1 MENYF
6 FKLLLIIPLL
16 IGTVSASENEI
27 DELMN
32 FDAVY
37 DVYRGGLKIAKM
49 KRILTINGDENSLY
63 SETKTTGIV
72 SLFRKDKIIEKSIWE
87 STNGELIPKFYEYI
101 RTGSK
106 KARNVTVKFDW
117 QKNQIT
123 NSINGDSW
131 KMAATE
137 GILDKLLYQLF
148 IMLDLKQ
155 GKSTLTYQI
164 ADGGKEK
171 NYIFEVVGE
180 EEIDT
185 KLGKLNTVKLKRMRT
200 DSDRESIFWSAPDMH
215 YLPVKIEIT
224 DDDEKTVVIIN
235 SFTGLKI

>member
-1 MENYF
+1 MKNIF
-6 FKLLLIIPLL
+6 FHFLLIISFFM
-16 IGTVSASENEI
+16 GTVSAVETNEFI
-27 DELMN
+27 E

-49 KRILTINGDENSLY
+49 KRVLTINGIENSLY

-87 STNGELIPKFYEYI
+87 SSNGKLVPKFYEYL

-106 KARNVTVKFDW
+106 KDRNVTVEFDW
-117 QKNQIT
+117 HKNQVT
-123 NSINGDSW
+123 NSVNGDSW

-137 GILDKLLYQLF
+137 GMLDKLLYQLS
-148 IMLDLKQ
+148 IMMDLKQ
-155 GKSTLTYQI
+155 GKSTLNYQI

-180 EEIDT
+180 EVIDT
-185 KLGKLNTVKLKRMRT
+185 KLGELNTIKLKRKRN

-224 DDDEKTVVIIN
+224 DDGDKTVVIIN
-235 SFTGLKI
+235 SLNGLEI

>member
-1 MENYF
+1 MKNIF
-6 FKLLLIIPLL
+6 FHFLLIISFFM
-16 IGTVSASENEI
+16 GTVSAVETNEFM
-27 DELMN
+27 D

-49 KRILTINGDENSLY
+49 KRVLTINGIENSLY

-87 STNGELIPKFYEYI
+87 SSNGKLVPKFYEYL

-106 KARNVTVKFDW
+106 KDRNVTVEFDW
-117 QKNQIT
+117 HKNQVT
-123 NSINGDSW
+123 NSVNGDSW

-137 GILDKLLYQLF
+137 GMLDKLLYQLS
-148 IMLDLKQ
+148 IMMDLKQ
-155 GKSTLTYQI
+155 GKSTLNYQI

-180 EEIDT
+180 EVIDT
-185 KLGKLNTVKLKRMRT
+185 KLGELNTIKLKRKRN

-224 DDDEKTVVIIN
+224 DDGDKTVVIIN
-235 SFTGLKI
+235 SLNGLEI